1 MSICLALV
9 RRTAVIRT
17 SKGTW
22 HANLLEQG
30 AGTAPRARTRQ
41 ASRPRRGI
49 HRSRSDG
56 RRPEGGV
63 LRAAQ
68 SELEGAKAV
77 RRRSRA
83 VGIVVDHG
91 VYVHQVRLGLVAGA
105 ESRRT
110 GRG

>member
-22 HANLLEQG
+22 HANLLDQG
-30 AGTAPRARTRQ
+30 AGAAPRARTRQ

-56 RRPEGGV
+56 RRPEGGG

-68 SELEGAKAV
+68 SEHEGANAG

-83 VGIVVDHG
+83 VGIRSEEHTSELQSLMRISYAV
-91 VYVHQVRLGLVAGA
+91 LCLKKK
-105 ESRRT
+105 
-110 GRG
+110 